1 MSPTATDLIDQLV
14 GIAPGS
20 SLDQTRNRRPETKAN
35 AQASYAALFS
45 QGSESFT
52 LPERLAVAVFVTGL
66 NAQPDSLAHYTAL
79 LEATDPGLASCIAR
93 HVVSAATTG
102 PYGAYPSGGP
112 LAGESLA
119 GKRLLVSDP
128 VLGAK
133 LSAAL
138 EHSHLLVFRPREA
151 SREDLG
157 LLLDAGWDTNGI
169 VSLSQLVSFLSFQ
182 VRVVAGLRLLASN
195 PTAKA

>member
-1 MSPTATDLIDQLV
+1 MSPTATDLIDHLV

-20 SLDQTRNRRPETKAN
+20 SLDLTRNRRPETKNN
-35 AQASYAALFS
+35 AQASYEALFS

-52 LPERLAVAVFVTGL
+52 LLERLAVAVFVTGL
-66 NAQPDSLAHYTAL
+66 NAQPESLAHYTAL
-79 LEATDPGLASCIAR
+79 LEATDSRVAASIAR
-93 HVVSAATTG
+93 HIAAAATTG
-102 PYGAYPSGGP
+102 PYGNYPSEGP
-112 LAGESLA
+112 LVGESVE
-119 GKRLLVSDP
+119 GNRLLVSDHE
-128 VLGAK
+128 LGAK

-157 LLLDAGWDTNGI
+157 LLLDTGWDTDGI
-169 VSLSQLVSFLSFQ
+169 VSLSQLVSFLNFQ

>member
-1 MSPTATDLIDQLV
+1 MSLTATDLIHDLV
-14 GIAPGS
+14 GISPGG
-20 SLDQTRNRRPETKAN
+20 SLDLTRKRRPETKTN

-52 LPERLAVAVFVTGL
+52 LPERLAVAAFVTGL
-66 NAQPDSLAHYTAL
+66 NAQPESLAHYTAL
-79 LEATDPGLASCIAR
+79 LEATDSRLATSIA
-93 HVVSAATTG
+93 HQVSSAATTG
-102 PYGAYPSGGP
+102 PYGNYPPEGP
-112 LAGESLA
+112 LAGESTE
-119 GKRLLVSDP
+119 GKRLRVSDP
-128 VLGAK
+128 ELGAK

-138 EHSHLLVFRPREA
+138 EHAHLLVFRPREA

-169 VSLSQLVSFLSFQ
+169 VSLSQLVSFLNFQ